1 MLPTKTELMDKAA
14 HYTDL
19 AEKAYKNY
27 QMTGLSRYS
36 RDQRNYEDL
45 ADVYRTAAAS
55 SDDHNAMLS
64 LRSEVLRFAGRFD
77 KVINGESI
85 DLLDL
90 LQVAKELISYA
101 VITCSYKRIEVPKE

>member
-1 MLPTKTELMDKAA
+1 MLPTKTELMNKAA
-14 HYTDL
+14 HYTEL

-36 RDQRNYEDL
+36 RDQRNYEDM
-45 ADVYRTAAAS
+45 ADVHRTAANA

-77 KVINGESI
+77 KVITGENF
-85 DLLDL
+85 DALDL
-90 LQVAKELISYA
+90 LQPAKDLISYA